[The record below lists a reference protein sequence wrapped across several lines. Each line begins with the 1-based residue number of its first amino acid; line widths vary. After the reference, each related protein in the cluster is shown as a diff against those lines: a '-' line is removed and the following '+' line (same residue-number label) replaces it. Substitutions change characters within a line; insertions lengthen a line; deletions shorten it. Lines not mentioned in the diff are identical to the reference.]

1 MEQNSGARLNQPT
14 AHLVTGGQREPGLR
28 TPPTWS
34 QVDRESRVCVC
45 SSSSA
50 LVVH

>member
-28 TPPTWS
+28 LQQQLS
-34 QVDRESRVCVC
+34 FGCALESPGEC
-45 SSSSA
+45 
-50 LVVH
+50 